1 MSSNNLNCKNQNLT
15 KLKFLSIVCF
25 LFLLYFFSNNLIY
38 AQTLQKNDSDYL
50 IPIGDVLQIDAELK
64 TLIVRSNTENSPFQL
79 GDAVIKV
86 NNSSIN
92 SYSDFSKA
100 LYDLEPNNDISVI
113 VNRSGHQITLKVNKD
128 ILERIN
134 FNNLLSGFA
143 TLTYINPNNNEF
155 GAVGH
160 PINIGASKKIPI
172 RNGSI
177 STTTDLNIQ
186 KSCKGS
192 VGSLSA
198 KRKYTIGEFNKNT
211 SYGIKGKII
220 NYDTSNLEKY
230 KVASLGEVKLGKAQV
245 ILQTGSHGY
254 QKYDI
259 EIINIEKQ
267 RHPDSKT
274 FKIKITDKDLLDMT
288 GGIVQGMSGTP
299 IIQGN
304 KIVGAISHAV
314 ENDPSIGYGVYI
326 KWMLENE

>member
-1 MSSNNLNCKNQNLT
+1 MSSKDLNYKKENLT
-15 KLKFLSIVCF
+15 KLKFISITCF

-38 AQTLQKNDSDYL
+38 AQTLQKNNPNYL
-50 IPIGDVLQIDAELK
+50 IPIGNILQIDAELK

-79 GDAVIKV
+79 GDAVVKV

-100 LYDLEPNNDISVI
+100 LYDIQSNSAVTII
-113 VNRSGHQITLKVNKD
+113 VNRSGQQITLEVNKD
-128 ILERIN
+128 VLERIN

-143 TLTYINPNNNEF
+143 TLTYINPDNNDF

-160 PINIGASKKIPI
+160 PINIGTSKKIPI
-172 RNGSI
+172 KSGSI
-177 STTTDLNIQ
+177 STTTNLNIQ

-192 VGSLSA
+192 VGCISA
-198 KRKYTIGEFNKNT
+198 KRKNTIGEFSKNT
-211 SYGIKGKII
+211 SYGIKGKIV
-220 NYDTSNLEKY
+220 NYNTSNLEKY
-230 KVASLGEVKLGKAQV
+230 KVASLEEVKLGKAQV
-245 ILQTGSHGY
+245 ILQTESDGC

-274 FKIKITDKDLLDMT
+274 FKIKITDTNLLRKT

-304 KIVGAISHAV
+304 KIVGAVSHAV
-314 ENDPSIGYGVYI
+314 ENDPSIGYGVFI